1 LQVVRLIAKD
11 RDYSERYAALFG
23 ALPPLPATLQTAS
36 PLGNAEATANWQR
49 LSLAQQGS
57 INQAFANVGK
67 SIAAYQR
74 KLLPGPSRFDKYA
87 DQVNSESG
95 ISGNGVLSREEIA
108 GLKLFIGDGQC
119 ISCHNGPLFTNFEF
133 HNTGVL
139 AIAGQLPP
147 MGRYNGI
154 RLAKEDEFNCLSY
167 YSDAQPEECIELLFA
182 KGDNELVGAQKTPS
196 LRNITET
203 APYMH
208 GGQIADLTAVM
219 EHYNDAPTSMLSHN
233 EAKPLGL
240 RPVQLSQ
247 LVAFM
252 QTLTAP
258 LNVDPGWLV
267 APSQ

>member
-1 LQVVRLIAKD
+1 
-11 RDYSERYAALFG
+11 
-23 ALPPLPATLQTAS
+23 
-36 PLGNAEATANWQR
+36 
-49 LSLAQQGS
+49 
-57 INQAFANVGK
+57 
-67 SIAAYQR
+67 
-74 KLLPGPSRFDKYA
+74 
-87 DQVNSESG
+87 
-95 ISGNGVLSREEIA
+95 VLSREEIA
-108 GLKLFIGDGQC
+108 GLKLFIDDGQC

-139 AIAGQLPP
+139 AVAGQLPP
-147 MGRYNGI
+147 MGRYDGI
-154 RLAKEDEFNCLSY
+154 RLAREDEFNCLSD
-167 YSDAQPEECIELLFA
+167 YSDAQPEECIELRFA
-182 KGDNELVGAQKTPS
+182 KDDNELVGAQKTPS

-219 EHYNDAPTSMLSHN
+219 QHYNDAPTSMLSHN